1 MNKSEKNLV
10 ILQNELDETDVEI
23 RLKSAI
29 VQAEQRITNGKSYM
43 EMLELKQKQ
52 FQIGKIGFCKFR

>member
-10 ILQNELDETDVEI
+10 ILQNELDETDAEI

-29 VQAEQRITNGKSYM
+29 VQAEQRITMVNRIWK
-43 EMLELKQKQ
+43 
-52 FQIGKIGFCKFR
+52 CWN

>member
-43 EMLELKQKQ
+43 EMLELKQKL
-52 FQIGKIGFCKFR
+52 RL

>member
-10 ILQNELDETDVEI
+10 ILQNELDETDAEI

-29 VQAEQRITNGKSYM
+29 VQAEQRITNGESYTM
-43 EMLELKQKQ
+43 EIYFKLCFFAEEDNT
-52 FQIGKIGFCKFR
+52 G